1 MIAAPIASLLEP
13 AHSARGEKKHRLDP
27 HAQCP
32 SLQVGKNGLSTA
44 FSAILWM
51 DSYTADLTEEFW
63 ALHAALVLSLVNFK
77 HTTRKNGTI
86 TGQDKQ
92 VRELVL

>member
-1 MIAAPIASLLEP
+1 
-13 AHSARGEKKHRLDP
+13 
-27 HAQCP
+27 
-32 SLQVGKNGLSTA
+32 
-44 FSAILWM
+44 M